1 MKLICLFI
9 LLCHCCVTNKS
20 SVWCANI
27 LKICQQCIKNI
38 SKIFWKYIQEKET
51 KKETVWLAAKKI
63 VLVEKKAKGCGAQF
77 DAVETH
83 VALSSSTVSFPRTF
97 LSCDKQFIFGWQNGE
112 TLHSVLRWKAMWH
125 FQAASFPSLGHFF
138 QTTLEMS
145 KHPDFLRN
153 KWTCQPAERDLC
165 WHSKVIL
172 SSGSKITLC
181 ILDLAGREKSL
192 KSWDT
197 DSMLILILHLLCK
210 KGKL

>member
-1 MKLICLFI
+1 MRALCDVLIFWKY
-9 LLCHCCVTNKS
+9 VK
-20 SVWCANI
+20 NI
-27 LKICQQCIKNI
+27 LNIYQKYFENI
-38 SKIFWKYIQEKET
+38 SKIYQRYFENISKRKKQKKRQFDLRQKKLFWL
-51 KKETVWLAAKKI
+51 KKV
-63 VLVEKKAKGCGAQF
+63 AKGCGAQF

-181 ILDLAGREKSL
+181 IGSGRQGEKFGY
-192 KSWDT
+192 WYDT
-197 DSMLILILHLLCK
+197 DTNTSSSV
-210 KGKL
+210 

>member
-1 MKLICLFI
+1 MRALCDVLIFWKY
-9 LLCHCCVTNKS
+9 V
-20 SVWCANI
+20 
-27 LKICQQCIKNI
+27 KNI
-38 SKIFWKYIQEKET
+38 SKIYQRYFENISKRKKQKKSQFDLRQKNCFGWKK
-51 KKETVWLAAKKI
+51 V
-63 VLVEKKAKGCGAQF
+63 AKGCGAQF

-165 WHSKVIL
+165 WHSKVVL

-181 ILDLAGREKSL
+181 IGSGRQREKFGY
-192 KSWDT
+192 WYDT
-197 DSMLILILHLLCK
+197 EYWYLYFIFCVK